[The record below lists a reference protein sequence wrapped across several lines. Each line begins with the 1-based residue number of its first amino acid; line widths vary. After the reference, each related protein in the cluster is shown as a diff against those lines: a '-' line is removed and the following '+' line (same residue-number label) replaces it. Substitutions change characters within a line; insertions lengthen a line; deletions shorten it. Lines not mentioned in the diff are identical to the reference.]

1 MATFKGLGVFWGVDG
16 ITFAGFSGSPTGQLQ
31 SAEINTTADE
41 KLIRDGDGDVIAC
54 VYYNNTRTLDLEVI
68 PTGATAGDAVD
79 SADNYLVASG
89 TVITVTDSR
98 SVETDTVAG
107 GGAAGEYVLRE
118 SSITRSNEGEARI
131 SMSLYRSDINDL
143 TDAVAAS

>member
-16 ITFAGFSGSPTGQLQ
+16 VSFTGMTGTPTGEFQ
-31 SAEINTTADE
+31 SAEISTTADE

-68 PTGATAGDAVD
+68 PTGSTLAAAQL
-79 SADNYLVASG
+79 SADNFLVASG
-89 TVITVTDSR
+89 TVIVVADTE
-98 SVETDTVAG
+98 SVETDTAVG
-107 GGAAGEYVLRE
+107 GGAAGEYLLRE
-118 SSITRSNEGEARI
+118 SSISRSNEGEARI

-143 TDAVAAS
+143 TNAVAAS